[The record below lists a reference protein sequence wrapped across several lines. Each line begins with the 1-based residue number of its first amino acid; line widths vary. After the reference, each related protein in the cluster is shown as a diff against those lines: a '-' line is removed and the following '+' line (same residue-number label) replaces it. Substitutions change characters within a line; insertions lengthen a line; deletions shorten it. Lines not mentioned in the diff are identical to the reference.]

1 MKNRV
6 FMIYNNNHTV
16 QIRHIVPLQLQTIF
30 SPLLFVFI
38 LEHENNSF
46 ECEKKYVRLR
56 FKLRFAI
63 RAYVLGLMYKV
74 RMIDSLIG
82 FKF

>member
-30 SPLLFVFI
+30 FPLLFVFI
-38 LEHENNSF
+38 SELENNSF
-46 ECEKKYVRLR
+46 ECKKNRS
-56 FKLRFAI
+56 FKIQIEICHSSVCVWFNVQSAH
-63 RAYVLGLMYKV
+63 
-74 RMIDSLIG
+74 D
-82 FKF
+82 